1 MSQPADTAVYA
12 SPHTSRCAAQDSRPE
27 WLAIPYSVGLF
38 HPLLSA
44 GLPAHNYKILNWT
57 GIHAAGS
64 SNLRSCN
71 LQPEISHSSNLK
83 I

>member
-57 GIHAAGS
+57 RPPAELPVHF
-64 SNLRSCN
+64 
-71 LQPEISHSSNLK
+71 K
-83 I
+83 IL